1 MKNTTTK
8 STKSSTKSSSKS
20 TKSTKSSKSLQPA
33 KVIEKEN
40 VELANSLAIEIE
52 NNPKYSLLVDPENK
66 YGMNDL
72 QKEFIRYYIE
82 FKNIHLAAELCGLD
96 ITQAKE
102 IFSSYST
109 QSEIRRINLALY
121 HRQFQHKMLTI
132 EQLGG
137 WLSSL
142 ITDENVP
149 VADRLK
155 TTEKLKVAQMLIDMN
170 DFKQNAFDNPNIIM
184 VQNIETELKNLSV
197 NAIKQLIYTTN
208 IKSDDEKDK
217 VLEQLQE
224 NNTYTPEEVAYLKTL
239 SINELLKYL
248 DISINNN
255 EEENK

>member
-1 MKNTTTK
+1 MKKTK
-8 STKSSTKSSSKS
+8 SKPIK
-20 TKSTKSSKSLQPA
+20 PVE
-33 KVIEKEN
+33 VIEQEN
-40 VELANSLAIEIE
+40 VALTNSLAMEIE

-82 FKNIHLAAELCGLD
+82 FKNIPLAAELCGLE
-96 ITQAKE
+96 IAQAKE
-102 IFSSYST
+102 IFGSYSA
-109 QSEIRRINLALY
+109 QAEIRRINLALY

-155 TTEKLKVAQMLIDMN
+155 PTEKLKVAQMLIDMN
-170 DFKQNAFDNPNIIM
+170 DFKRNAFDNPNIIM
-184 VQNIETELKNLSV
+184 VQNIEAELKNLSV

-217 VLEQLQE
+217 VLKQLQE

-248 DISINNN
+248 DISVNNN